1 MSDNPTVQNMR
12 DLIAD
17 FKRSYVKVTET
28 SKGNDNMQNVE
39 DVILSVRKKLD
50 ELYINLVNHIK
61 SEGGVPL
68 NMDDDTKLTYFA
80 FDNYG
85 ITSGIRDDPSLK
97 EPLLYYAKLD
107 LRTYPFT
114 LDSSLIDAHNYKRTP
129 QVENVVANR
138 MIN

>member
-1 MSDNPTVQNMR
+1 MSENSTVQNMR
-12 DLIAD
+12 ELIAD
-17 FKRSYVKVTET
+17 FKRSYVKVTEHA
-28 SKGNDNMQNVE
+28 KGDDMQNVE

-61 SEGGVPL
+61 SEGGVPPQ
-68 NMDDDTKLTYFA
+68 MDDDTKLTYFA
-80 FDNYG
+80 FENYG
-85 ITSGIRDDPSLK
+85 ITSGIREDPSLK
-97 EPLLYYAKLD
+97 ESLLYYAKLD

-138 MIN
+138 IIN